1 MATALRMLVV
11 EDEEK
16 LRTSLAQQ
24 FRDEEFKVDTAEDGI
39 PALAL
44 IANNDYDVVLLDL
57 KLPHMDGMTLL
68 REINKIRKFPNVIVL
83 TAVNDVPT
91 AKECMRLGAKDY
103 VSKPYD
109 PEELL
114 NVVIRTIGGS

>member
-1 MATALRMLVV
+1 MATSLKMLVV

-24 FRDEEFKVDTAEDGI
+24 FIDEEFSVDTADDGI

-44 IANNDYDVVLLDL
+44 IAENDYDVVLLDL